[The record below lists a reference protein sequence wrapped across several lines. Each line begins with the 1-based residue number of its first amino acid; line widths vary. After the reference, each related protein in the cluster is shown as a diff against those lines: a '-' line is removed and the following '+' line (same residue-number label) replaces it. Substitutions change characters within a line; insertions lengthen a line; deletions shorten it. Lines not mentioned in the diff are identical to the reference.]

1 MKIILLALRSL
12 TRFRL
17 YSTIN
22 IMGLALSLACVV
34 TLSRYLY
41 QETTVDHFHEHLDRL
56 YFTTIQYRNS
66 PMIRFSGSFNMN
78 HEPDY
83 REPLED
89 IAVERSTTFI
99 PMQESD
105 IYYEN
110 KKFTTNLFAADT
122 NFLQMLDFPILI
134 GNRNTLLLKPESA
147 VITREFSKKLFG
159 NENPI
164 GKTLSFTFGQPVTI
178 EGIIGNPTGKSSLH
192 FDILISKS
200 MQKKW
205 SRMPQSIALLYPG
218 SDLKQVNKRLDYYM
232 YMKAGERYQRYQFFP
247 MKNVYF
253 NHTIHDFNLF
263 HKGNKT
269 NVRILTVVTFLIL
282 IIGLFNFTNIYT
294 VLIQKRAREFG
305 MKKVFGAKRVHLLGQ
320 IYIEN
325 IFIIACALFIGWV
338 FVELTQ
344 DYLSNRWDIS
354 QSNDWHL
361 NLMLAFILLILL
373 PMFTSSYPFFKY
385 QYATPIHTLQSINR
399 GGNSVAS
406 RNIFLVIQYGIS
418 LSLIIVSLFFI
429 KQLHFMLNYDNGYRT
444 KDIIKVQFLRNDYA
458 LDDTNE
464 QAKAKRKKQRQ
475 LDNIITTKM
484 NESPLFTDW
493 AYGKSPY
500 EYREPHT
507 QFEFQGKK
515 QMVVYNNIDERYMKI
530 YDLQMVEGRSWN
542 DSIDHFGTYD
552 LIINETAK
560 KIFGIT
566 DIATAKLQPESRLWW
581 SSDMPDM
588 DKNPAYNIVGIV
600 KDFQI
605 GHLSQATLPLVFAY
619 DIGYRYERLTAH
631 IVPGKRQEAI
641 RFLQKLHEETV
652 GGEFIYSFV
661 EDEIKAI
668 YKEDQKLTNIYTVFA
683 LIAIL
688 ISSLGLF
695 GLSLFD
701 VQQRYQEIAIRKVN
715 GATTSIIMQMLL
727 RKYYKLLAIAFIVA
741 TPITWLAIHKYLE
754 SFAHKASISW
764 WLFAAALLLTG
775 TISLLTLVWQI
786 RKAARTNPA
795 EAIKS
800 E

>member
-1 MKIILLALRSL
+1 
-12 TRFRL
+12 
-17 YSTIN
+17 
-22 IMGLALSLACVV
+22 
-34 TLSRYLY
+34 
-41 QETTVDHFHEHLDRL
+41 
-56 YFTTIQYRNS
+56 
-66 PMIRFSGSFNMN
+66 
-78 HEPDY
+78 
-83 REPLED
+83 
-89 IAVERSTTFI
+89 
-99 PMQESD
+99 
-105 IYYEN
+105 
-110 KKFTTNLFAADT
+110 
-122 NFLQMLDFPILI
+122 
-134 GNRNTLLLKPESA
+134 
-147 VITREFSKKLFG
+147 
-159 NENPI
+159 
-164 GKTLSFTFGQPVTI
+164 
-178 EGIIGNPTGKSSLH
+178 
-192 FDILISKS
+192 
-200 MQKKW
+200 
-205 SRMPQSIALLYPG
+205 
-218 SDLKQVNKRLDYYM
+218 
-232 YMKAGERYQRYQFFP
+232 
-247 MKNVYF
+247 
-253 NHTIHDFNLF
+253 
-263 HKGNKT
+263 
-269 NVRILTVVTFLIL
+269 
-282 IIGLFNFTNIYT
+282 
-294 VLIQKRAREFG
+294 
-305 MKKVFGAKRVHLLGQ
+305 
-320 IYIEN
+320 
-325 IFIIACALFIGWV
+325 
-338 FVELTQ
+338 
-344 DYLSNRWDIS
+344 
-354 QSNDWHL
+354 
-361 NLMLAFILLILL
+361 
-373 PMFTSSYPFFKY
+373 
-385 QYATPIHTLQSINR
+385 
-399 GGNSVAS
+399 
-406 RNIFLVIQYGIS
+406 
-418 LSLIIVSLFFI
+418 
-429 KQLHFMLNYDNGYRT
+429 MLNYDNGYRT

-507 QFEFQGKK
+507 QFKFQEKK

-701 VQQRYQEIAIRKVN
+701 VQQRYREIAIRKVN

-741 TPITWLAIHKYLE
+741 TPVTWLAIHKYLE